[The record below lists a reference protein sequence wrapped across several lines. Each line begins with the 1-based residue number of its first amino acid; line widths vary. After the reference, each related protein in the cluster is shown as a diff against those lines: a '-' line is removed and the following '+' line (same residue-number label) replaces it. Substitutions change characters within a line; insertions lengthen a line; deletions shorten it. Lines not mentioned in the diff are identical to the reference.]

1 VADGPERRNGD
12 GNGGLE
18 AVVLHLTG
26 PFRGARQ
33 HLFSDDISVGTA
45 ADVDIHFPAEL
56 ASAVAPRHAS
66 LSRDDDGR
74 FLLRVSPGETVYV
87 NGEPIEERALASGD
101 VIALGESG
109 PMLRFLLLRAAP
121 RTHKSLRQALADGL
135 DCARHGSASAIG
147 RAWLLLRTLPRQ
159 LLTQTSPAVRLL
171 AGLLS
176 LMMLASVATLAL
188 LGVRLERRIAEEGR
202 RVRAVEELIRER
214 TDSTTDP
221 AVRAWFE
228 AVAAALSERV
238 EALEAMSD
246 AGRRVVRES
255 EPAVVFVQGSY
266 GWTAPDGRVL
276 RQLVGPDGTPLPSAS
291 GRSRTTL
298 DGEGPPFAA
307 QFTGSGFLARDD
319 GLIVTNRHVAVPWSV
334 DPSAGPLLERGFVPD
349 LRLLVYAPGIREAF
363 EARFV
368 ASSETA
374 DLAALRA
381 PGLAARVD
389 PLPLGARSPGPGD
402 EILVLGYPAGI
413 NALLARSGPVF
424 LDSLRMTR
432 PDFWKVVEEL
442 SDADLIRP
450 LASRGIVG
458 QTTAA
463 SVVYDA
469 ETARG
474 GSGGPVLSLTGEVV
488 AVTFAVMEEFGGS
501 NLGVPVEEVRRLVD
515 ALPDLPEPDPS
526 LPPDAAELPPG
537 RRP

>member
-1 VADGPERRNGD
+1 MEGSVRSSDV
-12 GNGGLE
+12 GNGALE

-33 HLFSDDISVGTA
+33 HLFSDDISIGTG
-45 ADVDIHFPAEL
+45 ADVDIRFPAEL
-56 ASAVAPRHAS
+56 APAVAPRHAT
-66 LSRDDDGR
+66 LSRHEDGR
-74 FLLRVSPGETVYV
+74 VLLRVPAGETVYV
-87 NGEPIEERALASGD
+87 NGEPVGERALASGD

-109 PMLRFLLLRAAP
+109 PMLRFLLLRDAP
-121 RTHKSLRQALADGL
+121 RVHKSLRQALADGL

-147 RAWLLLRTLPRQ
+147 RTWLLLRTLPRQ

-171 AGLLS
+171 AGLLA
-176 LMMLASVATLAL
+176 LTALVSVATLL
-188 LGVRLERRIAEEGR
+188 LVGVRLERRIAEEGR

-228 AVAAALSERV
+228 EVAAALSQRV

-246 AGRRVVRES
+246 AGRRVVRQS
-255 EPAVVFVQGSY
+255 EPAVVFVQGSF

-276 RQLVGPDGTPLPSAS
+276 RQVVGPDGTPLPSVA
-291 GRSRTTL
+291 GRPRTTL
-298 DGEGPPFAA
+298 EGEGPPFAA
-307 QFTGSGFLARDD
+307 QFTGSGFLARED

-334 DPSAGPLLERGFVPD
+334 DPSARPLLDRGFVPE
-349 LRLLVYAPGIREAF
+349 LRLLVYAPGIREPFQAT
-363 EARFV
+363 FV
-368 ASSETA
+368 ASSETS
-374 DLAALRA
+374 DLALMRA
-381 PGLAARVD
+381 PGLGDRVG
-389 PLPLGARSPGPGD
+389 PLPLGAASPGPGD

-424 LDSLRMTR
+424 LDSLRLAR
-432 PDFWKVVEEL
+432 PDFWTVVEEL
-442 SDADLIRP
+442 AEADLIRP

-458 QTTAA
+458 QVTAA

-474 GSGGPVLSLTGEVV
+474 GSGGPVLSLDGEVV
-488 AVTFAVMEEFGGS
+488 AVTFGVMEEFGGS

-515 ALPDLPEPDPS
+515 AAPPSPEPDPT

>member
-1 VADGPERRNGD
+1 MADADRRS
-12 GNGGLE
+12 GNGNGALE

-45 ADVDIHFPAEL
+45 ADVDVRFPAEL

-66 LSRDDDGR
+66 LSRHADGR

-87 NGEPIEERALASGD
+87 NGEPVEERALASGD

-109 PMLRFLLLRAAP
+109 PMLRFLLLRDAT
-121 RTHKSLRQALADGL
+121 RVHKSLRQALSDGL

-171 AGLLS
+171 AGLLV
-176 LMMLASVATLAL
+176 LMMVASVATALL
-188 LGVRLERRIAEEGR
+188 LGVRLERRIAEEGQ

-228 AVAAALSERV
+228 VVAAALSERV

-255 EPAVVFVQGSY
+255 EPAVVFLQGSY

-276 RQLVGPDGTPLPSAS
+276 RQVVGPDGTPRPSAT
-291 GRSRTTL
+291 GRPRTTL
-298 DGEGPPFAA
+298 EGEGPPFAA

-334 DPSAGPLLERGFVPD
+334 DPVAGPLLERGFVPD
-349 LRLLVYAPGIREAF
+349 LRLIVYAPGIRESF
-363 EARFV
+363 EATFV
-368 ASSETA
+368 SSSETT
-374 DLAALRA
+374 DLALLRA
-381 PGLAARVD
+381 PGLAGRVD
-389 PLPLGARSPGPGD
+389 PLPLGMQSPGPGD

-424 LDSLRMTR
+424 LDSLRVTR
-432 PDFWKVVEEL
+432 PDF
-442 SDADLIRP
+442 
-450 LASRGIVG
+450 
-458 QTTAA
+458 
-463 SVVYDA
+463 
-469 ETARG
+469 
-474 GSGGPVLSLTGEVV
+474 SGPS
-488 AVTFAVMEEFGGS
+488 A
-501 NLGVPVEEVRRLVD
+501 LG
-515 ALPDLPEPDPS
+515 
-526 LPPDAAELPPG
+526 
-537 RRP
+537 